1 METKE
6 TKVRVQEQR
15 KNNEQDVIDLL
26 ELLQVYRQHIV
37 MILASFA
44 VGLLLV
50 GGFTYFFITPKY
62 QAVAKL
68 YMVSASSDS
77 IVNLSDLNLGTSLSS
92 DYEELL
98 VTRPVIL
105 AVIEEL
111 ELEDTYEYDKLLEMI
126 SISTIGDTRILK
138 IAVTSTDP
146 EEAEKIANCLA
157 EKGIEYIPTVME
169 TSEPNMA
176 EKAIVPVKKSS
187 PSITKNAI
195 LGAMLGA
202 ILCMG
207 ILTVLYLTDDTLK
220 NADDVEKFLGT
231 MPLSVIPEGYMG
243 EEESKRKRRGKR
255 KKNDNQ
261 KDIAYEEVEDLA

>member
-105 AVIEEL
+105 AVLKEL
-111 ELEDTYEYDKLLEMI
+111 ELEDVYDYDKLLEMI

-176 EKAIVPVKKSS
+176 EKAIVPVKKST

-195 LGAMLGA
+195 LGGMLGA

-220 NADDVEKFLGT
+220 DADDVEKFLGT

-243 EEESKRKRRGKR
+243 DAEGKRRYRGK
-255 KKNDNQ
+255 KKDSV
-261 KDIAYEEVEDLA
+261 YGEVNA